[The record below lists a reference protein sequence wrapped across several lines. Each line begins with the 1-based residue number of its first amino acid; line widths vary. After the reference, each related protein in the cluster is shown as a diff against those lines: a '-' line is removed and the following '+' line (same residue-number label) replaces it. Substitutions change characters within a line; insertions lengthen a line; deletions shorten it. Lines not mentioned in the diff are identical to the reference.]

1 MPLVNVEDYRAAAR
15 RRLPRFVFDY
25 LDGGA
30 EDEIALRR
38 NRAAFED
45 PILTPRVLNPVAQRD
60 QSVGWLGKRLPTPI
74 VIAPTGLNGLFWHEG
89 DLKLARAARRLG
101 IPFTLS
107 TASNASIEQVAATG
121 AEFWFQL
128 YVMHRALADE
138 LVDRAFAAGA
148 SQLVLTVDVPVGGK
162 RERDLRNRF
171 VMPFRLRPDTL
182 LDIACHPRWLWSV
195 GRHGAPAMGN
205 LGGAASK
212 DPNVQAALLSRN
224 MDASFS
230 WDDLARL
237 RDRWPRP
244 LLVKGILHP
253 ADIRRAAEIGVDGIV
268 LSNHGGRQLDAAP
281 APLSQLEEAVSPG
294 LPILLDSGIRRGTD
308 IVKARLAGADAVM
321 IGRAALYGLAVGG
334 EDGVV
339 EVVKLLQSEIDR
351 TQALMGLPNLNVR
364 SAVCVGEHKSLTLSA
379 GISSQYQ
386 WVWP

>member
-38 NRAAFED
+38 NRAAFD
-45 PILTPRVLNPVAQRD
+45 DTVLTPRVLNPVGQRD
-60 QSVGWLGKRLPTPI
+60 QSVDWLGTTLPTPI
-74 VIAPTGLNGLFWHEG
+74 VIAPTGLNGLFRYEG
-89 DLKLARAARRLG
+89 DLMLARAARRLG
-101 IPFTLS
+101 IPFALS

-121 AEFWFQL
+121 VDFWFQL
-128 YVMHRALADE
+128 YVMHRTLADE
-138 LVDRAFAAGA
+138 LVDRSLAAGA
-148 SQLVLTVDVPVGGK
+148 RQLVLTVDVPVGGK

-253 ADIRRAAEIGVDGIV
+253 DDIRRAAGIGIDGIV

-281 APLSQLEEAVSPG
+281 APLSQLGRVASLG
-294 LPILLDSGIRRGTD
+294 LPTLLDSGVRRGAD

-321 IGRAALYGLAVGG
+321 IGRAALYGLATGG

-339 EVVKLLQSEIDR
+339 EVVRLLQAEIDR
-351 TQALMGLPNLNVR
+351 TQALMGLPDLNVR
-364 SAVCVGEHKSLTLSA
+364 PAA
-379 GISSQYQ
+379 
-386 WVWP
+386 